1 MAKTQVLIVE
11 DERIVAAEL
20 RRRLRRLGYDVSGTA
35 ASGQE
40 AIDKAHL
47 LQPDLVLMDVGLTG
61 PMTGIEAGEAIRAHL
76 QIPVVYLTGHA
87 ESTLP
92 EELRFYVQKPLDEAA
107 LRTMLARALA
117 GPPSGASWPLRMP

>member
-20 RRRLRRLGYDVSGTA
+20 RRRLIRLGYDVSGTA
-35 ASGQE
+35 SSGQE

-47 LQPDLVLMDVGLTG
+47 LRPDLVLMDVGLMG
-61 PMTGIEAGEAIRAHL
+61 SMTGLEAGEAIHARL
-76 QIPVVYLTGHA
+76 QIPVVYLTGRA

-92 EELRFYVQKPLDEAA
+92 EGLRLYISKPLDEAA
-107 LRTMLARALA
+107 LQNTLARALA
-117 GPPSGASWPLRMP
+117 GPPSGTS

>member
-1 MAKTQVLIVE
+1 VAKAQILIVE

-20 RRRLRRLGYDVSGTA
+20 RRRLVRLGYSVSGMA

-47 LQPDLVLMDVGLTG
+47 LHPDLVLMDVGLTG
-61 PMTGIEAGEAIRAHL
+61 SMTGIEAGEAISARL

-87 ESTLP
+87 ESSFP
-92 EELRFYVQKPLDEAA
+92 EDLRFYVQKPLDEAA
-107 LRTMLARALA
+107 LRTTLVRALA
-117 GPPSGASWPLRMP
+117 GPPSGTS

>member
-1 MAKTQVLIVE
+1 VAKAQVLIVE

-20 RRRLRRLGYDVSGTA
+20 RRRLVRLGYGVSGMA

-47 LQPDLVLMDVGLTG
+47 LHPDLVLMDVGLTG
-61 PMTGIEAGEAIRAHL
+61 PMTGIEAGEAIHAHL

-87 ESTLP
+87 ESAFP
-92 EELRFYVQKPLDEAA
+92 GELRFYVQKPLDEAA
-107 LRTMLARALA
+107 LRTTLVRALA
-117 GPPSGASWPLRMP
+117 GRPSGTS

>member
-20 RRRLRRLGYDVSGTA
+20 RRRLMRLGYGVSGTA
-35 ASGQE
+35 SSGQE

-47 LQPDLVLMDVGLTG
+47 LHPDLVLMDVGLTG
-61 PMTGIEAGEAIRAHL
+61 SMTGIEAGEAIRVRL

-87 ESTLP
+87 ESALP
-92 EELRFYVQKPLDEAA
+92 EEPRFYVQKPLDEVA
-107 LRTMLARALA
+107 LQTTLARALA
-117 GPPSGASWPLRMP
+117 GPPLETP